1 LYGAAFTH
9 QSGDVVPGGAAAADE
24 VWWQRSI
31 GMMIARDVA
40 VLANERVQQLVRVG
54 VHSGGD
60 AGQVASSL
68 ACAWALRGA
77 TLASAQTATKVR
89 TR

>member
-40 VLANERVQQLVRVG
+40 VPANDRVQQLALIG
-54 VHSGGD
+54 VHSGGE
-60 AGQVASSL
+60 AGHIASSL
-68 ACAWALRGA
+68 ACAWASRGA
-77 TLASAQTATKVR
+77 TPASAHTATKVR